1 MEYCSILCFTW
12 CILALSAT
20 GKAAGKIVIDFP
32 NNITAGEEYNGSCT
46 FSGKDKN
53 FDVTFPEKCKEY
65 DVDYSDHRINFT
77 LSCEDGS
84 YNATIECDASMD
96 SLEELKFKV
105 IPKPKITTKPTNVT
119 TMVGLPVTLSCH
131 VKGDPTHYWVG
142 WMYRDSII
150 QEGEQNAM
158 STSRSTRGTHHYLTI
173 HTVKESGKY
182 KCNVYTI
189 KGLVNQVPH
198 HVTVKNDMTKPTPA
212 SLLDVIYELL
222 FSDVSEGPKRQ

>member
-1 MEYCSILCFTW
+1 
-12 CILALSAT
+12 
-20 GKAAGKIVIDFP
+20 
-32 NNITAGEEYNGSCT
+32 
-46 FSGKDKN
+46 
-53 FDVTFPEKCKEY
+53 
-65 DVDYSDHRINFT
+65 
-77 LSCEDGS
+77 
-84 YNATIECDASMD
+84 
-96 SLEELKFKV
+96 
-105 IPKPKITTKPTNVT
+105 
-119 TMVGLPVTLSCH
+119 MVGLPVTLSCH

-198 HVTVKNDMTKPTPA
+198 HVTVKNGMSIKYVLPMYIFIIICICIDMTKPTPA